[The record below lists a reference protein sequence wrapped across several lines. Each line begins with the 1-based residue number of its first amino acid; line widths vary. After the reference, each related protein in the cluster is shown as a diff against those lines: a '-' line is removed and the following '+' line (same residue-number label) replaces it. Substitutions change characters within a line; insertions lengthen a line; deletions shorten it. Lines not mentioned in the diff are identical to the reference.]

1 MIDVV
6 ILNCQFGHAS
16 TFIAPAEVF
25 TSAGVMWNTLQGKPA
40 APRFRVKTVS
50 VDGKPVR
57 SDAGTTVVPDGSI
70 AEVAKADIIFVP
82 TAGNELDRLIELNR
96 KSLDWMQAFHQ
107 RGTMIAGVC
116 TGVGLIA
123 EAGLLDGRRGT
134 THWAAADHFRTRYP
148 KVEWHAELAV
158 TEDRGILCS
167 GGVYSSLDLALYI
180 VEKECGREV
189 AVEVAKAMVLQ
200 MPRTFQIDFAVLPLG
215 RNHGDAAIRRAEDWL
230 YAHYAKDVDIDAL
243 ASELGLTTR
252 TFLRRFKAAT
262 GETPLAYHQHL
273 RVEAA
278 KRLIEKERLTI
289 QEVSLAV
296 GYEDVGFFRDVFKR
310 RVHLS
315 PRAYREQFGQPAERA
330 AAE

>member
-16 TFIAPAEVF
+16 TFIAPAEVL
-25 TSAGVMWNTLQGKPA
+25 TSAGVMWNTLNGKPA
-40 APRFRVKTVS
+40 EPRFRVRSVS

-70 AEVAKADIIFVP
+70 DDVKRADIIFVP
-82 TAGNELDRLIELNR
+82 TAGNELERLIELNR
-96 KSLDWMQAFHQ
+96 PTLAWMRNLHEKGA
-107 RGTMIAGVC
+107 TIAGVC

-123 EAGLLDGRRGT
+123 ETGLLDGHRGT
-134 THWAAADHFRTRYP
+134 THWAAAEQFRARYP
-148 KVEWHAELAV
+148 NVDWHAELAV

-167 GGVYSSLDLALYI
+167 GGVFSSLDLALYI
-180 VEKECGREV
+180 VEKECGRQV
-189 AVEVAKAMVLQ
+189 AVEVAKAMVLP
-200 MPRTFQIDFAVLPLG
+200 MPRTYQIDFAVLPFG
-215 RNHGDAAIRRAEDWL
+215 RNHGDAVIRKAEDWL
-230 YAHYAKDVDIDAL
+230 YAHYTADMDVDAL
-243 ASELGLTTR
+243 SGKLGLAPR

-262 GETPLAYHQHL
+262 GETPLAYHQRL

-289 QEVSLAV
+289 QEIGQAV
-296 GYEDVGFFRDVFKR
+296 GYEDTAFFRDIFKR

-315 PRAYREQFGQPAERA
+315 PSAYRDQFGPREDRA
-330 AAE
+330 AA